1 MHGNGALEMVD
12 RILSMLSQFLISN
25 QSLEI
30 DNSFRV
36 YVKILSIDHMA
47 IKAKENRKHTKRT
60 KHYFQRKKQNT
71 HFGASDSKKE

>member
-1 MHGNGALEMVD
+1 MVE

-30 DNSFRV
+30 NNSFRV

-47 IKAKENRKHTKRT
+47 IKAKEVKRKHMKRT
-60 KHYFQRKKQNT
+60 KQKNKKHTLVLKTQKNV
-71 HFGASDSKKE
+71 

>member
-1 MHGNGALEMVD
+1 MTAILHFYIIWNIIEHYFSKGGFNLHGNGAAQMVD

-47 IKAKENRKHTKRT
+47 LKAK
-60 KHYFQRKKQNT
+60 
-71 HFGASDSKKE
+71 